1 MSDLS
6 PADTIRAAIHLLR
19 TSAADATPGR
29 RSVVE
34 IRDPGPLDYPARVL
48 AAETTA
54 TGSVVWAT
62 VADTRPGDAGFIAL
76 FTRDAGLAL
85 ADWLAAELRVHEQAG
100 ALAAAA
106 TAGEVHIGGSVAR
119 MEVGLSTLDKALAVA
134 VALTGSEVA
143 E

>member
-6 PADTIRAAIHLLR
+6 PADTIRTAIDLLR
-19 TSAADATPGR
+19 EHAAAATAGR

-34 IRDPGPLDYPARVL
+34 IRDPGLLDFPTRVL

-54 TGSVVWAT
+54 TGSVVWVT
-62 VADTRPGDAGFIAL
+62 VADTRPGDAEFIAL

-106 TAGEVHIGGSVAR
+106 TSGEVHIGGSVAR
-119 MEVGLSTLDKALAVA
+119 MEIGMSTLDKALAVA
-134 VALTGSEVA
+134 TALTGAGVA
-143 E
+143 K